1 MTPISIISHLHNRD
15 YFHFEFYIQAVFFW
29 VSWSKDWSL
38 ASSHGHKCNMLAIT
52 PHTLYMHRQKKGTS
66 WRNGQTTNC
75 HSYAVAQNS
84 MRNSSTLFGF
94 FSLLLLLFLLS
105 ACMVQH
111 YFLTCGKGLDAKGW
125 GSERTKGRGVCV
137 GSGRENQLQLQ
148 LLLEAHHH
156 E

>member
-15 YFHFEFYIQAVFFW
+15 YFHFEFYIQVVFFW

-52 PHTLYMHRQKKGTS
+52 PHTLYMHRQKRERVGETDRRQIAIHMQLHKT
-66 WRNGQTTNC
+66 RC
-75 HSYAVAQNS
+75 E
-84 MRNSSTLFGF
+84 TLA
-94 FSLLLLLFLLS
+94 LFLVFFPF
-105 ACMVQH
+105 CCC
-111 YFLTCGKGLDAKGW
+111 YFSFRPAWCNIIFWLVGKDSTQRVEGV
-125 GSERTKGRGVCV
+125 KGRRGGVCV

-148 LLLEAHHH
+148 LLLEAHH